1 MNTLDSKLIL
11 IVEDFEDD
19 AKLLQMLLANVG
31 IFNPVRISLSAEE
44 AIAYL
49 KGVPPF
55 ANRVLYPLPSI
66 AFVDLK
72 LPGIDGFEL
81 LRWLKTHE
89 ELRAMFVVVLSA
101 AGDMVSIQAAYALGA
116 NSFLVKPCRTAD
128 LENLVA
134 CYPDLWVRTLP
145 PASPQPGETTP
156 PQDPQPG

>member
-1 MNTLDSKLIL
+1 MDSKLIL

-19 AKLLQMLLANVG
+19 AKLLQILLANAG

-55 ANRVLYPLPSI
+55 ANRVLYPLPAI

-72 LPGIDGFEL
+72 LPGIDGFEF
-81 LRWLKTHE
+81 LRWVKSHE
-89 ELRAMFVVVLSA
+89 EMKKLFMVVLSA
-101 AGDMVSIQAAYALGA
+101 AGDMVSIQAAYALGT
-116 NSFLVKPCRTAD
+116 NSFLVKPCRVAD

-145 PASPQPGETTP
+145 AAGLQPGESAP
-156 PQDPQPG
+156 PQDPLPG